1 MNIRKGVYKS
11 PAPTTP
17 DHKKRQ
23 IVIDAENLYELS
35 WELDGLIATEE
46 KYNETSD
53 FTDQRLVEEAE
64 YTLRKYS
71 GNKGWDC
78 EKMLL
83 GERGLEAQKEAQKE
97 VDELKEFIK
106 KYSPKATQKEL
117 DELVE
122 TSRKKTHKR
131 IQDLKKSK
139 KESLEK
145 FFDRRNSK

>member
-1 MNIRKGVYKS
+1 
-11 PAPTTP
+11 
-17 DHKKRQ
+17 
-23 IVIDAENLYELS
+23 
-35 WELDGLIATEE
+35 
-46 KYNETSD
+46 
-53 FTDQRLVEEAE
+53 
-64 YTLRKYS
+64 
-71 GNKGWDC
+71 
-78 EKMLL
+78 MLL